1 MARRP
6 FSNNLCYVTYVLNVI
21 HGLILGQLMDMAHTI
36 AHKTGFTEKKLTI
49 TYKLE
54 LRALNSTQQIT
65 KFLQKT

>member
-1 MARRP
+1 
-6 FSNNLCYVTYVLNVI
+6 
-21 HGLILGQLMDMAHTI
+21 MDMAHTI
-36 AHKTGFTEKKLTI
+36 AHKTGFTGKKLTI